1 MDPSNLDLLFFRSAV
16 FALFK
21 AKADSVLSSLP
32 RTERIVFGQCEFD
45 ANGRLDLL
53 AKCLVSLFN
62 IRDFRANSNK
72 TNGSKL
78 AEMPWITAISRKIF
92 EAEMEKKDE
101 GKKEDEMAKEK
112 SNKLKK
118 NMSKL
123 EEILR
128 KQRAEKGKKE
138 QRKKR
143 RKVMREIAKPRP
155 KRDEA
160 EVMEHEFKQYPHV
173 LKLVRVERFYRM
185 LDKCNEYIRRKDE
198 EHSKILQLSGLAF
211 NLQTKAVERN
221 PLLDL
226 LQMQLRKND
235 VIGKL
240 SILSPK
246 LLSIIPDRSNQ
257 QSLLASLRHN
267 LTSFN
272 CSDVLSLLLSPTLFS
287 FHEQGELSLPSLLK
301 LGLSDR
307 AEIVAWLDLLLRI
320 SGASATLDRLISSM
334 GSEFEVVERRIHPA
348 IVRLEEIEQR
358 FRSLR
363 MSESEK
369 QRKEMAWRGYTFIS
383 EEQSRIVLGEG
394 ATDDALAE
402 EEEEEEADMER
413 VLEQDI
419 RTIAQMGDGEGG
431 NKNNAELR
439 GDGNGNAESG
449 RGRRRKRF
457 LRTEPFGQLRL
468 LNPYLFANQI
478 HDGAVLR
485 RVALSP
491 RAFSSS
497 ILSPEFGQLEVL
509 SPRAFLAIILSPR
522 AAIANI
528 LSPSAFS
535 LRLLSPQAFLAEV
548 LNPKAFIARVC
559 HFVTFC
565 PAFLCC

>member
-72 TNGSKL
+72 TNWSKL
-78 AEMPWITAISRKIF
+78 AEMPWITAISMKIF
-92 EAEMEKKDE
+92 EAETEKKDE

-123 EEILR
+123 EEILG
-128 KQRAEKGKKE
+128 KQRAEKRKKE
-138 QRKKR
+138 QRKER

-155 KRDEA
+155 KREDQKKDEA
-160 EVMEHEFKQYPHV
+160 DEVVEHELKQYPHV
-173 LKLVRVERFYRM
+173 LKLIRVERFYRM

-221 PLLDL
+221 HLLDL

-235 VIGKL
+235 AIEKL

-257 QSLLASLRHN
+257 QNLLASLRHN

-301 LGLSDR
+301 LGLSNR
-307 AEIVAWLDLLLRI
+307 VEIVAWLDLLLRI

-334 GSEFEVVERRIHPA
+334 DSEFEMVERRIHPA

-402 EEEEEEADMER
+402 EEEADMER

-419 RTIAQMGDGEGG
+419 RTIAQMGD
-431 NKNNAELR
+431 KNNAELR
-439 GDGNGNAESG
+439 GDENGNAESG

-559 HFVTFC
+559 HFFTFC